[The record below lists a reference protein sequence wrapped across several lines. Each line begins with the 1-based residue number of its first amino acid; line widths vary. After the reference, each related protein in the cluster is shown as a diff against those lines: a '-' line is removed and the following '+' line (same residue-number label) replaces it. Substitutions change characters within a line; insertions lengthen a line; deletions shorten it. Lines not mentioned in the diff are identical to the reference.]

1 MRSLFVGLVCLAGV
15 FCASSTS
22 ASTMF
27 AKEKPNV
34 SEQNDENVFHAYAYN
49 DEYKV
54 YLDLNLYD
62 ADIIVP
68 GQEIFGKVPGYFG
81 AVRDSR
87 KWLITDAKIIGK
99 DKAELSITNDY
110 GSEDLTATLS
120 YDHKTNTYVLRQT
133 GGSRL
138 KIVVNRKWVK
148 IPTEMTLVPH
158 ERVRTA
164 W

>member
-1 MRSLFVGLVCLAGV
+1 MRCLFIGLTCLAVTSLPFG
-15 FCASSTS
+15 AS
-22 ASTMF
+22 AS
-27 AKEKPNV
+27 KRIVNDKQNI
-34 SEQNDENVFHAYAYN
+34 SEQKEDTIFHTYIYN

-62 ADIIVP
+62 GDIIVP

-87 KWLITDAKIIGK
+87 KWLITEAKITGQ
-99 DKAELSITNDY
+99 DKAELSIINDY
-110 GSEDLTATLS
+110 GSEDLTAILS
-120 YDHKTNTYVLRQT
+120 YNHKTKNYILRQT

-148 IPTEMTLVPH
+148 IPTELVLVPH
-158 ERVRTA
+158 KRVATI